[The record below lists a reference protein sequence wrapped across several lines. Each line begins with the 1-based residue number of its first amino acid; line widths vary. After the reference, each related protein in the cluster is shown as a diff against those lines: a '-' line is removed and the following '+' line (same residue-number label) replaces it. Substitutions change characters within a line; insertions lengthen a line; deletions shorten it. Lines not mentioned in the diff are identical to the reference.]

1 MMNTHLR
8 KILKK
13 AIAVAG
19 GSATDL
25 AKKLGLDRG
34 TVARWE
40 RGAQAPS
47 GDSVYLLYEFVA
59 RAERVAQPAKKKK
72 PKVIAESAPK
82 VPSEPEPS

>member
-8 KILKK
+8 RVLKK
-13 AIAVAG
+13 AIAIS
-19 GSATDL
+19 GSATAL

-40 RGAQAPS
+40 RGTQAPS

-59 RAERVAQPAKKKK
+59 RAEKVAGPAKKKS
-72 PKVIAESAPK
+72 PKAAPST
-82 VPSEPEPS
+82 PSEP